1 MKSRMA
7 ITMML
12 VLGLLLTTAGAGLAT
27 SGVGNDAGKVQY
39 PTQQPGSTPT
49 LQPGPAPTAAPAPAP
64 APAATPAPSTP
75 APQPESAVLDE
86 SVESPAVEYPAPADA
101 PVADAVAPAQEQA
114 APAQAPRQV
123 VAQQSADQLPFT
135 GFAALP
141 ILLAGVALLVT
152 GATLRFRTR
161 ES

>member
-1 MKSRMA
+1 MMFMKSRMA

-27 SGVGNDAGKVQY
+27 SGVGDDAGRAQY
-39 PTQQPGSTPT
+39 PTERPTTTPT
-49 LQPGPAPTAAPAPAP
+49 LQPQAPPQAPAPAP
-64 APAATPAPSTP
+64 APAVAPLPAAPAPAVP

-86 SVESPAVEYPAPADA
+86 SVESPAPAAQPE
-101 PVADAVAPAQEQA
+101 ADAVAPAQEQA

-123 VAQQSADQLPFT
+123 VAQQSTDSLPFT

-141 ILLAGVALLVT
+141 VLLAGVALLVT
-152 GATLRFRTR
+152 GATLRLRSR
-161 ES
+161 

>member
-27 SGVGNDAGKVQY
+27 SGVGDDAGRAQY
-39 PTQQPGSTPT
+39 PTERPTTTPT
-49 LQPGPAPTAAPAPAP
+49 LQPQAPPQAPAPAVAPLPAAPAPAV
-64 APAATPAPSTP
+64 P

-86 SVESPAVEYPAPADA
+86 SVESPAPAAQPE
-101 PVADAVAPAQEQA
+101 ADAVARAQEQA

-123 VAQQSADQLPFT
+123 VAQQSTDSLPFT

-141 ILLAGVALLVT
+141 VLLAGVALLVT
-152 GATLRFRTR
+152 GATLRLRSR
-161 ES
+161 